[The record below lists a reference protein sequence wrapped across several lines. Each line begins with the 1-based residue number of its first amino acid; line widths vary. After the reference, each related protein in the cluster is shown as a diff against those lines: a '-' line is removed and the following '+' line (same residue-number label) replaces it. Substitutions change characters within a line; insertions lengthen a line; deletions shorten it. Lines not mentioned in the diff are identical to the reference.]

1 MRRKEGSDSV
11 LSNNPPSSS
20 SSSLFV
26 LGCRGEEGLHGAGE
40 ERFLLATSSGTT
52 TANLIRA
59 AATRC
64 TVDVGV
70 DEVSTN
76 ITKDT

>member
-11 LSNNPPSSS
+11 LSNNPP